1 MIDGLSVLAV
11 IPARGGSKGVPRKNL
26 RLVGG
31 KPLIAWTIQAALDS
45 RSIDRV
51 VVSTDDE
58 EIGSVS
64 REWGADVPFMRP
76 SELSSDSAPGD
87 APFRHAA
94 EMVPGHD
101 LAVLLQPTSPLRG
114 HADID
119 GCIELAIA
127 SDGPVVSVCECA
139 KHPAWMFTL
148 DGVTMKPLLPELAR
162 TTRRQ
167 DLPTAYALNGAVY
180 VMSTADLRAGRPLV
194 TPDTSAYIMPPER
207 SIDIDTEFDLL
218 IASAYL

>member
-1 MIDGLSVLAV
+1 MVAV
-11 IPARGGSKGVPRKNL
+11 IPARRGSKGLPLKNL
-26 RLVGG
+26 RLLHGV
-31 KPLIAWTIQAALDS
+31 PLIVHSIRAALAA
-45 RSIDRV
+45 RRVHAV
-51 VVSTDDE
+51 VVSTEDDE
-58 EIGSVS
+58 IAAVAAQH
-64 REWGADVPFMRP
+64 GADVVRRP
-76 SELSSDSAPGD
+76 AALATDTAQNNGVVRHVLEARGLSD
-87 APFRHAA
+87 RI
-94 EMVPGHD
+94 V
-101 LAVLLQPTSPLRG
+101 VLLQPTSPLRG

-148 DGVTMKPLLPELAR
+148 DGVTMKPTLPELAR

-207 SIDIDTEFDLL
+207 SIDIDTEIDLL
-218 IASAYL
+218 IASAHL